1 MTKTPVLSVALWA
14 AILSLGVCSLQAQ
27 PAGPGERPGKPK
39 GNKSASGEQ
48 RVPGLSR
55 EEGQRLAAAREKAKD
70 DPTVRSLK
78 QALAA
83 VQQQLENAMNAAMI
97 AADPGLAP
105 TLEKVK
111 QSRDRAKGMRDR
123 FESLRPE
130 QREQL
135 KSARETAKSDPEVVA
150 AREKMKAADS
160 PEARRDAGQAMHEA
174 MKAAVTK
181 QNPDLA
187 PLLERLEPP
196 KPRGPM
202 GPRPTGQPGGPPPPP
217 SGMDGEE

>member
-1 MTKTPVLSVALWA
+1 MMKIPILSGALCA
-14 AILSLGVCSLQAQ
+14 VVLSLGLSPGQAQ

-39 GNKSASGEQ
+39 WNKSAPGEQ

-55 EEGQRLAAAREKAKD
+55 EEAQRLAAAREKVKN

-78 QALAA
+78 EALDA
-83 VQQQLENAMNAAMI
+83 VQQQLESAMNAAMI
-97 AADPGLAP
+97 SADPGLAP

-111 QSRDRAKGMRDR
+111 QSRDRAKGMVDR
-123 FESLRPE
+123 FQSLTPE

-135 KSARETAKSDPEVVA
+135 KAAREAVKDDPEVAA
-150 AREKMKAADS
+150 AREKMKSADS

-174 MKAAVTK
+174 MIAAVTK
-181 QNPDLA
+181 RNPDLA
-187 PLLERLEPP
+187 PLLEKLGPP
-196 KPRGPM
+196 ETRGPK
-202 GPRPTGQPGGPPPPP
+202 GPQPMGQPGGPPSPP

>member
-1 MTKTPVLSVALWA
+1 MPILSGALCA
-14 AILSLGVCSLQAQ
+14 MVLSLGLSSGQAQ

-39 GNKSASGEQ
+39 WNKSAPGEQ
-48 RVPGLSR
+48 RVPGLTR
-55 EEGQRLAAAREKAKD
+55 EEAQRLAAAREKAKN

-78 QALAA
+78 EAAEA

-97 AADPGLAP
+97 SADPGLAP

-123 FESLRPE
+123 FDSLTPD

-135 KSARETAKSDPEVVA
+135 KAAREAVKADPDVVA
-150 AREKMKAADS
+150 AREKMKSADS
-160 PEARRDAGQAMHEA
+160 PEARREAGQAMHEA

-187 PLLERLEPP
+187 PLLDQLGPS
-196 KPRGPM
+196 RGPK
-202 GPRPTGQPGGPPPPP
+202 GPKGPGAQQ
-217 SGMDGEE
+217 